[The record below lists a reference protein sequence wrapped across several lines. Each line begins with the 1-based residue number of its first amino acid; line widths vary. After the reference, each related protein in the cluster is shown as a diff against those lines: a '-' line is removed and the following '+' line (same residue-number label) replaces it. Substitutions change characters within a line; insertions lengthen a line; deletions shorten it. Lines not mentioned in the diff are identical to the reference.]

1 MLVTCRWHHLRVAG
15 FDRASLSPRLVD
27 ELPAELPFGLTLS
40 DVGPA
45 LLGQNAQLTRC
56 SGMRVMSRYEI
67 QGLHQRGR
75 SCVVTLRDEAFDP
88 LPEVDV
94 FVKLATAREA
104 EISADLAAA
113 GVPVPSLLFDVPR
126 TDSTHVLGFEFLDT
140 IGIDFAA
147 AADVTEL
154 LAVIVAL
161 NACSPA
167 VVGLSADPPPGRPE
181 AEFTES
187 VKSALVFVESL
198 HLLEWV
204 TAAELMDVFAE
215 AKCWAAAMPTA
226 VTHGEMYFQH
236 VGRRRDGPLRMF
248 DLATV
253 GVRPR
258 FSDLCSLVSGIARES
273 ASDEIDVI
281 ADYLSQLMLAG
292 TPAPSVHEG
301 LRELRRLR
309 VLSCC
314 KSLPWLVRSLDDP
327 HLGLEAVAD
336 KVETMRRDLGDL
348 GVVRSA

>member
-1 MLVTCRWHHLRVAG
+1 M
-15 FDRASLSPRLVD
+15 SPKLVD

-45 LLGQNAQLTRC
+45 LLGHDARLTRG
-56 SGMRVMSRYEI
+56 SGMRVVSRYEI
-67 QGLHQRGR
+67 LGLHQRGR
-75 SCVVTLRDEAFDP
+75 SCVVTLRDEAVDP
-88 LPEVDV
+88 LPELDV

-104 EISADLAAA
+104 EIAANLAAA
-113 GVPVPSLLFDVPR
+113 GVPIPSLLFDVPR

-140 IGIDFAA
+140 IGIDFASA
-147 AADVTEL
+147 AEVSEL
-154 LAVIVAL
+154 LAVIAAL

-167 VVGLSADPPPGRPE
+167 AVGLSSDPPHGRPE

-187 VKSALVFVESL
+187 VKSALVFVESVR
-198 HLLEWV
+198 LLEWA
-204 TAAELMDVFAE
+204 TAAELMDIYAR
-215 AKCWAAAMPTA
+215 AKRWAAAMLTA
-226 VTHGEMYFQH
+226 VTHGEMYFQQ
-236 VGRRRDGPLRMF
+236 VGRRRDGPLRTF
-248 DLATV
+248 DVATV

-258 FSDLCSLVSGIARES
+258 FSDLCSLVSGIAREC

-281 ADYLSQLMLAG
+281 ANYLSQLMLAG
-292 TPAPSVHEG
+292 APAPSVPEG

-314 KSLPWLVRSLDDP
+314 QSLPWLVRSLDNP

-336 KVETMRRDLGDL
+336 CVETMRRDLGDL

>member
-1 MLVTCRWHHLRVAG
+1 M
-15 FDRASLSPRLVD
+15 SPKLVD

-45 LLGQNAQLTRC
+45 LAGPNAQLTRG
-56 SGMRVMSRYEI
+56 SGMRVATRYEI

-75 SCVVTLRDEAFDP
+75 SRVLTLRDEAFDP
-88 LPEVDV
+88 MPEVDV

-104 EISADLAAA
+104 EIAAHLAAA
-113 GVPVPSLLFDVPR
+113 GVPIPSLLFDVPR
-126 TDSTHVLGFEFLDT
+126 TDSAHVLGFEFLDT
-140 IGIDFAA
+140 IGIDFVSAA
-147 AADVTEL
+147 EVTEL
-154 LAVIVAL
+154 LAVIAAL
-161 NACSPA
+161 NTRPPEVLGMST
-167 VVGLSADPPPGRPE
+167 DPPPGRPE
-181 AEFTES
+181 AEFTAS
-187 VKSALVFVESL
+187 VKSALAFMESVRP
-198 HLLEWV
+198 LEWA
-204 TAAELMDVFAE
+204 TAAELMDVYAR
-215 AKCWAAAMPTA
+215 AKRWAAAMPTA
-226 VTHGEMYFQH
+226 VTHGEMHFQQ

-258 FSDLCSLVSGIARES
+258 FSDLCSLVSGIARVC

-281 ADYLSQLMLAG
+281 ADYLAHLMLAG

-301 LRELRRLR
+301 LREMRRLR
-309 VLSCC
+309 VLSCFQ
-314 KSLPWLVRSLDDP
+314 SLPWLVRSLDDP